1 MLSKIFMVFITNVET
16 ISETT
21 QVCYSSST
29 TFLSRSNKLNI
40 YGNLYYYCKNHYY
53 LICHLQKQ
61 SSEDVLKKNQ
71 KKKQKKVLEKNI
83 QENDSAVVF
92 LQSGYRLPTAAIS
105 SREDSDNCIKLCNC
119 FCSICIDKKL

>member
-61 SSEDVLKKNQ
+61 SSEDVLKK
-71 KKKQKKVLEKNI
+71 KKKKNRKRYLEKNI
-83 QENDSAVVF
+83 QENASAVVF
-92 LQSGYRLPTAAIS
+92 LQSGYRPPTAAIS
-105 SREDSDNCIKLCNC
+105 PREDSGNCIKLCNC

>member
-1 MLSKIFMVFITNVET
+1 MLCKIFMVFITNVET
-16 ISETT
+16 ISKTT
-21 QVCYSSST
+21 QVCYSSGT
-29 TFLSRSNKLNI
+29 TFSSRSNKLNI
-40 YGNLYYYCKNHYY
+40 YGNLYYCKNHYY

-61 SSEDVLKKNQ
+61 SSEDVLKKTN
-71 KKKQKKVLEKNI
+71 KKNRKRYLEKNI
-83 QENDSAVVF
+83 QENASAVVF